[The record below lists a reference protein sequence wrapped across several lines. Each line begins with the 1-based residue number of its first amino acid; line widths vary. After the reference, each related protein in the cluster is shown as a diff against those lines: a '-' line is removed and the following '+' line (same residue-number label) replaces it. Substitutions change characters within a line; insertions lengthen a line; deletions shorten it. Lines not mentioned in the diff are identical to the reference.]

1 MKKILIGLAVVIA
14 VAGGVWYVATG
25 KKPAA
30 EVVVA
35 AGPVTVAAK
44 TGVVTIDVDGIAVVE
59 PLAQVTLRSPASSV
73 LRSVTAAGARIPAGG
88 LVAALDDAQSRN
100 DLGQAEFGLSQAE
113 VEFRRTKLAAERAER
128 DRGDKKILLDGKAL
142 SPGDYTLAEEAAVN
156 AQLALEAADL
166 KVRQA
171 TLALDKVRRDLA
183 ALRVKAPFD
192 GTVLK
197 AYVAAGDLV
206 APNSAIALF
215 GDLSR
220 VRLSAEVDEYDIGKV
235 VAGMSVAI
243 SGESIGADP
252 LASTVEAISPMAE
265 VVTNIS
271 IFQVSAVVDNT
282 AGRLLPGMSADF
294 SIRIAS
300 DKGLVVPSK
309 CVATVRSRSYVDV
322 LENGETVKKRVTKGA
337 DDGVNTVILEGLEE
351 GAAVIVPGAVP
362 AQAAPAAAATS
373 GEKSVLPITVPGSG
387 GAK

>member
-1 MKKILIGLAVVIA
+1 MRKIIIGAAALLA
-14 VAGGVWYVATG
+14 VAGAVWYFMARSR
-25 KKPAA
+25 PAA
-30 EVVVA
+30 EVAVA
-35 AGPVTVAAK
+35 TGPVTVSAK
-44 TGVVTIDVDGIAVVE
+44 TGVVIIDVDGIAVVE
-59 PLAQVTLRSPASSV
+59 PLSQVTLRSPAVSV
-73 LRSVTAAGARIPAGG
+73 LRSVAPAGSRVSAG
-88 LVAALDDAQSRN
+88 GVVAALDDAQSRN

-113 VEFRRTKLAAERAER
+113 VDYRRAKLAAERAEK
-128 DRGDKKILLDGKAL
+128 DRGDQKVLLDAKAL
-142 SPGDYTLAEEAAVN
+142 SPGDYTLAEEAALN

-171 TLALDKVRRDLA
+171 TLSLDRARRDLA

-197 AYVAAGDLV
+197 TYVAAGDLV

-220 VRLSAEVDEYDIGKV
+220 VRLNAEVDEYDIGKV
-235 VAGMSVAI
+235 AAGMNVAI
-243 SGESIGADP
+243 SGESIGAEP
-252 LASTVEAISPMAE
+252 LAATVDAISPMAE
-265 VVTNIS
+265 VVNNIS
-271 IFQVSAVVDNT
+271 IFQVSAVVDNS

-322 LENGETVKKRVTKGA
+322 LENGETVKKRVSKGA
-337 DDGVNTVILEGLEE
+337 DDGANTVILEGLEE

-362 AQAAPAAAATS
+362 AQAAAAAAT

-387 GAK
+387 GTK